1 MLFQILLAFTI
12 ATVVSAVGTLPPA
25 TINVSVLQLAIRK
38 KQKMALQLA
47 TGAALIDLIYTA
59 LSLEI
64 GELLET
70 QEWLTAYFQLI
81 SAIVLAVLG
90 VASILAAFHQTVK
103 KEQFKFVESGFIR
116 GVLLGV
122 FNPLVMPFWLAI
134 TTYLKSNQILELGG
148 FLAISFLIG
157 TFIGELGVLIMIVKL
172 GKQFTKFSEN
182 KWVVGIVPGIL
193 FIVLG
198 IISVVQYLLI
208 TE

>member
-157 TFIGELGVLIMIVKL
+157 TFIGELGVLITIVKL

>member
-81 SAIVLAVLG
+81 SAIVIAVLG

>member
-182 KWVVGIVPGIL
+182 KWVAGIVPGIL

>member
-12 ATVVSAVGTLPPA
+12 ATVVSAIGTLPPA

>member
-1 MLFQILLAFTI
+1 MAFTI

>member
-1 MLFQILLAFTI
+1 
-12 ATVVSAVGTLPPA
+12 
-25 TINVSVLQLAIRK
+25 
-38 KQKMALQLA
+38 MALQLA

-81 SAIVLAVLG
+81 SAIVIAVLG